1 VQKSRG
7 PTTTLGDARFLW
19 AHMTMV
25 TQIGS
30 GMVAGTGERKMAR
43 PARGKLQQSHV
54 PWRLAGHQVCVTNV
68 TQGSECEASACAQ
81 CCVQEATLGLE
92 RTCSRRERSA
102 VFGRVSDLRWS
113 KCGCSLLASLLARV
127 PDGAGTTSGQWLQDT
142 DSHTVSLIPKQSDTM
157 TKLQQP
163 KCHDGVRGGSE
174 RCYGGGR
181 RGHV

>member
-1 VQKSRG
+1 
-7 PTTTLGDARFLW
+7 
-19 AHMTMV
+19 
-25 TQIGS
+25 
-30 GMVAGTGERKMAR
+30 MAR

-127 PDGAGTTSGQWLQDT
+127 PDGAGITSGQYVAARHGQSHSLT
-142 DSHTVSLIPKQSDTM
+142 DPETI
-157 TKLQQP
+157 
-163 KCHDGVRGGSE
+163 
-174 RCYGGGR
+174 
-181 RGHV
+181 